1 MNGKVPVVASVSLIL
16 VLLTVCLFG
25 ALAAAVAQTGPFL
38 TPLPPKPGMP
48 TITISNDGVIIPAGA
63 PIQEIGNLYTL
74 TENLTDRC
82 LLIECDGIT
91 FDGAGY
97 TVQSN
102 ITIPDSVYL
111 PSTGIT
117 VNANDVT
124 VKGIVV
130 YHHDYGIEVWGSH
143 DTITECTI
151 TDSPNGEILKT
162 GIALNT
168 NYDNVVDNALYYCGI
183 YLSGDNNI
191 IERNI
196 MVGSCGIT
204 VSFSPAA
211 GSFAPTGC
219 FNTIAANTLQGCID
233 YAVSPSNGSNVFYLN
248 NFMNNTPANIAP
260 YKLQLVDDGK
270 VISMAQWVPGSTWM
284 GIYSNNTLFDN
295 DGVGNYWSDYNG
307 TAASRGN
314 VGSTPY
320 VIGGA
325 LQDNYPLMSPVDIS
339 KVSIPTYQWGTG
351 KNSNSSGQQR
361 EVMLVVLAIAA
372 TTLVTVAIVIIVSKK
387 RRS

>member
-1 MNGKVPVVASVSLIL
+1 ML

-25 ALAAAVAQTGPFL
+25 ALAIAVAQVGPFL

-48 TITISNDGVIIPAGA
+48 TITIGSDGVITPAGA
-63 PIQEIGNLYTL
+63 PIQKIGNVYSL
-74 TENLTDRC
+74 TNNLTDRC
-82 LLIECDGIT
+82 LLIECDGVT

-102 ITIPDSVYL
+102 IAIPDSVYL

-124 VKGIVV
+124 VKDTVV
-130 YHHDYGIEVWGSH
+130 YHHDYGIEVCGSH

-151 TDSPNGEILKT
+151 ADSANGEILKT
-162 GIALNT
+162 GIALNS
-168 NYDNVVDNALYYCGI
+168 NYDAVIDNALNYCGI
-183 YLSGDNNI
+183 YLSGDYNI

-204 VSFSPAA
+204 VSSSPAV
-211 GSFAPTGC
+211 GSLPPTGC
-219 FNTIAANTLQGCID
+219 FNTIAANTLQDCIY
-233 YAVSPSNGSNVFYLN
+233 YAASPSTGTNVFYLN
-248 NFMNNTPANIAP
+248 NFVNNTPANIAP
-260 YKLQLVDDGK
+260 YKFQLVDDGK

-295 DGVGNYWSDYNG
+295 AGVGNYWSDYNG
-307 TAASRGN
+307 TAAIGGN

-325 LQDNYPLMSPVDIS
+325 LRDNYPLMSPVDIS
-339 KVSIPTYQWGTG
+339 KVNIPAYQWGTG
-351 KNSNSSGQQR
+351 QNSNGSEQQT
-361 EVMLVVLAIAA
+361 EVMLAVLAIAA
-372 TTLVTVAIVIIVSKK
+372 TTLIVGATVITVLKK
-387 RRS
+387 RRMKTQTFR